1 MTLLFNFYVLCSL
14 YEKKLIS
21 IGIII
26 IGLIYDIYLNMYFID
41 PILTIKSIKEYIL
54 ILENNILK
62 KANSKTKHINLNYL
76 DEVILSMKCLKEKN
90 KRIVINNCENILF
103 IGKNKKDML
112 KLRNVLNGNE
122 TYDISININNQELSS
137 INTDERL
144 CYIDILDTNK
154 LKKRPEFT
162 NCLKTDLNYL
172 FDIFNLDN
180 RSLLYINNNYS
191 RFEKSIKIKLH
202 LMSDLINN
210 KKVVV
215 LYSLS
220 KYFNYDE
227 LQDILM
233 ICSKLGTTV
242 IGIEDNENLSEL
254 WNKVIDYNF

>member
-1 MTLLFNFYVLCSL
+1 
-14 YEKKLIS
+14 
-21 IGIII
+21 
-26 IGLIYDIYLNMYFID
+26 
-41 PILTIKSIKEYIL
+41 
-54 ILENNILK
+54 
-62 KANSKTKHINLNYL
+62 
-76 DEVILSMKCLKEKN
+76 
-90 KRIVINNCENILF
+90 
-103 IGKNKKDML
+103 ML

-215 LYSLS
+215 LYSL
-220 KYFNYDE
+220 
-227 LQDILM
+227 
-233 ICSKLGTTV
+233 
-242 IGIEDNENLSEL
+242 
-254 WNKVIDYNF
+254 